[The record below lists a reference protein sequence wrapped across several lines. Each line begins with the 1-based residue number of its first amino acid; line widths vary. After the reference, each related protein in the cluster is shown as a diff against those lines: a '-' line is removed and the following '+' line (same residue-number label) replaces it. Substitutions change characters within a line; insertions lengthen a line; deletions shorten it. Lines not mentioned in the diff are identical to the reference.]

1 MALGSSVVGFFLDP
15 VWNWCPVQSQLVKL
29 KVAQLFIV
37 CVGVRLNSFQLHLP
51 VVRLKLHPQKGKVI
65 ALELTVGHRGAFP
78 VLVVEIT
85 L

>member
-1 MALGSSVVGFFLDP
+1 M
-15 VWNWCPVQSQLVKL
+15 KL
-29 KVAQLFIV
+29 KVAQLLIV
-37 CVGVRLNSFQLHLP
+37 CAGGRLNSFQLHLP
-51 VVRLKLHPQKGKVI
+51 VVRLKLHPQKGRVI

>member
-1 MALGSSVVGFFLDP
+1 MALESSVFLDP
-15 VWNWCPVQSQLVKL
+15 LWNWCPVPSQLVKL

-51 VVRLKLHPQKGKVI
+51 VVRLKLHPQKGRVI